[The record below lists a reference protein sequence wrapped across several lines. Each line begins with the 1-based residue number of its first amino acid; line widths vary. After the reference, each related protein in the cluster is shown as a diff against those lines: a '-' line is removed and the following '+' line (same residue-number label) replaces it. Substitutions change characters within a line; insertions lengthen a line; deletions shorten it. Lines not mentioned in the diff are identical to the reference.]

1 MPKFTECRKCMCW
14 MDTGNPIPNQ
24 AEFSRD
30 SQVNECYRHAPV
42 PRLRPLD
49 SSGDDDW
56 LAEITQPQT
65 HGRHGCFEGIP
76 REVGPRHVDPPD
88 PLDDVLSNT
97 DLGGHGRIASG
108 LRSGLHTRI
117 CDALASENID
127 TVRDLIA
134 WRAAKLIQIR
144 NFGKTCLNATVEFLA
159 RRDLALKE

>member
-49 SSGDDDW
+49 SSSENGGDDDW

-76 REVGPRHVDPPD
+76 RDGEPKDAPHPQDIRIEESTLAELHEREAYEALARACAEKHELADE
-88 PLDDVLSNT
+88 T
-97 DLGGHGRIASG
+97 DTAGFAKLLVAEEDAY
-108 LRSGLHTRI
+108 
-117 CDALASENID
+117 DALD
-127 TVRDLIA
+127 
-134 WRAAKLIQIR
+134 
-144 NFGKTCLNATVEFLA
+144 
-159 RRDLALKE
+159 ALKPRKAKRT